1 MPHNLLSPQSHTV
14 RQRTI
19 VSCHRLGNW
28 SQNFQKQI
36 IVLYAGSETDKV
48 RHREEGRKVTDFKC
62 FVSSVAL
69 LSLTALN
76 YKVIRKPD
84 RVDVA

>member
-48 RHREEGRKVTDFKC
+48 RHREEERKVTDFKC